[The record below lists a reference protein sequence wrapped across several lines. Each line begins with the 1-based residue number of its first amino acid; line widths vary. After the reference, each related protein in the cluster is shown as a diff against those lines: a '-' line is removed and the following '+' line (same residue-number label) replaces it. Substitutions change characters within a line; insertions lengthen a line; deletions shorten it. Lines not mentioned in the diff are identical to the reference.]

1 MTTLAQTRDT
11 QADFTMVGAAH
22 NAACQ
27 QALREFV
34 MDSLATVKLFYSLLA
49 SGDSSAAIQLL
60 DPKIEWTEAE
70 RTPYFAGTTIGP
82 DAVIAGL
89 FAPLARDF
97 NDFPTTPSDF
107 VTERDRVVSIGRY
120 KGIRKSSGRLM
131 SAPFV
136 HLWTVSNGCLRRFVQ
151 FTDSAAWNEAI

>member
-49 SGDSSAAIQLL
+49 SGDSSAALQLL
-60 DPKIEWTEAE
+60 DPEIEWTEAE
-70 RTPYFAGTTIGP
+70 RTPYFAGTMIGP

-97 NDFPTTPSDF
+97 DNFITTPSDF
-107 VTERDRVVSIGRY
+107 VTERDRWFL
-120 KGIRKSSGRLM
+120 SGDTRG
-131 SAPFV
+131 FV
-136 HLWTVSNGCLRRFVQ
+136 KAT
-151 FTDSAAWNEAI
+151 AA